1 VRLVILPDNCDKVGL
16 DDYLAS
22 GGTVD
27 DLEQDGRIIW
37 PRDLDAFIRD
47 GAEPKPPPYVPP
59 AARTLVETQQVVT
72 KWLRLDDMVPVLVVA
87 ATMAA
92 NLAAGRPLWLLVVAP
107 ASSGKTEIAG
117 TVRDLPYVHV
127 VSELTK
133 SALLSGTGNRDRSSD
148 ATGGLMRQVGEFG
161 VLLAKDFTSV
171 LTQNKD
177 ARGEALSALREID
190 RLALG
195 RPDHPDTLTT
205 RSSIASWTG
214 QAGASG

>member
-1 VRLVILPDNCDKVGL
+1 
-16 DDYLAS
+16 
-22 GGTVD
+22 
-27 DLEQDGRIIW
+27 
-37 PRDLDAFIRD
+37 
-47 GAEPKPPPYVPP
+47 
-59 AARTLVETQQVVT
+59 
-72 KWLRLDDMVPVLVVA
+72 VLVVA

-107 ASSGKTEIAG
+107 ASSGKAEIAG

-195 RPDHPDTLTT
+195 RPRPPGHPDHPQQHRLLD
-205 RSSIASWTG
+205 R
-214 QAGASG
+214 AGWRIRVRRWSCSNGYCLKCSGCDRAAEAYKVA